1 MLIFK
6 LKFLT
11 QLFTS
16 KHTNIY
22 SLILLLSSSKL
33 HCSLLSFCECLI
45 LCCRIIV
52 IQRASFKWFVS
63 LITFSIFWGLVG
75 FIFRLVTIDTILYI
89 TALSVLIAFSII
101 NYWMRINIKEFL
113 KSYFSISFIIFF
125 TAIIIIFY
133 LSYDLET
140 YRGYVMLGP
149 PEAEELSP
157 QEYIVYKCSKFLIFI
172 NLKILAL

>member
-1 MLIFK
+1 
-6 LKFLT
+6 
-11 QLFTS
+11 
-16 KHTNIY
+16 
-22 SLILLLSSSKL
+22 
-33 HCSLLSFCECLI
+33 
-45 LCCRIIV
+45 
-52 IQRASFKWFVS
+52 
-63 LITFSIFWGLVG
+63 FSIFWGLVG

-101 NYWMRINIKEFL
+101 NYWMRINIKEFV
-113 KSYFSISFIIFF
+113 KSYFSIYFIIFF

-149 PEAEELSP
+149 PVSP

-172 NLKILAL
+172 NFIFFIITFFILPCLLQAYLFKCYSTGEKRKKLSWLIGFVCNIFLLIASVYVVYENL

>member
-1 MLIFK
+1 M
-6 LKFLT
+6 
-11 QLFTS
+11 
-16 KHTNIY
+16 
-22 SLILLLSSSKL
+22 
-33 HCSLLSFCECLI
+33 
-45 LCCRIIV
+45 
-52 IQRASFKWFVS
+52 
-63 LITFSIFWGLVG
+63 TFSIFWGLVG

-113 KSYFSISFIIFF
+113 KSYFLISFIIFF
-125 TAIIIIFY
+125 MAIIIIFY

-172 NLKILAL
+172 NFIFFTTTFFILPCLLQAYLFKCYSTGEKHKKLSWFIGFVCNIF

>member
-1 MLIFK
+1 MGEDI
-6 LKFLT
+6 
-11 QLFTS
+11 
-16 KHTNIY
+16 
-22 SLILLLSSSKL
+22 IL
-33 HCSLLSFCECLI
+33 
-45 LCCRIIV
+45 
-52 IQRASFKWFVS
+52 
-63 LITFSIFWGLVG
+63 SIFWGLVG

-113 KSYFSISFIIFF
+113 KSYFSIYFIIFF

-157 QEYIVYKCSKFLIFI
+157 QEYRVRNYFKFLTFATMFF
-172 NLKILAL
+172 L